1 MDISLGLW
9 EIAILALLQERVMHP
24 YEMLRLLR
32 ERHKDELLVLKRGSA
47 YHAIR
52 RLLAAGLI
60 ESTGS
65 RREGRRPERTTYRIR
80 PEGRRELLRSLREM
94 IAVPRQERSEFMAA
108 ISFLV
113 FLTPEDAEARLAER
127 IARLEAEINEME
139 SRMKEALMR
148 IDRIHLVETEY
159 LLATRRAEL
168 AWVRG
173 LLGELQ
179 SGRLNWDLQEIFLG
193 VRAGRKAATQR
204 ARSAG
209 GKGGN
214 NHD

>member
-1 MDISLGLW
+1 MGIPLGLW
-9 EIAILALLQERVMHP
+9 EIAILALLRERVMHP

-60 ESTGS
+60 ESTGI

-80 PEGRRELLRSLREM
+80 PEGRQELVRSLREM
-94 IAVPRQERSEFMAA
+94 IAVPRHEGSKFMAA

-113 FLTPEDAEARLAER
+113 FLTPEDAEVRLADR
-127 IARLEAEINEME
+127 IARLEAEIKEME
-139 SRMKEALMR
+139 SRMKVALTR

-173 LLGELQ
+173 LLEELQ
-179 SGRLNWDLQEIFLG
+179 SGRLNWDLQEIFRG
-193 VRAGRKAATQR
+193 IRAGKKAATR
-204 ARSAG
+204 KPRLG
-209 GKGGN
+209 GEKGR
-214 NHD
+214 

>member
-1 MDISLGLW
+1 MDIPLGLW
-9 EIAILALLQERVMHP
+9 EIAILALLRERVMHP

-52 RLLAAGLI
+52 RLLAASLI

-80 PEGRRELLRSLREM
+80 PEGRQELVRTLRKM
-94 IAVPRQERSEFMAA
+94 IAVPRHERSEFMAA

-113 FLTPEDAEARLAER
+113 FLTPKDAEARLAER
-127 IARLEAEINEME
+127 TARLEAEINEME
-139 SRMKEALMR
+139 SRMNVALTR

-173 LLGELQ
+173 LLEELQ
-179 SGRLNWDLQEIFLG
+179 SGRLNWDLQEIFRG
-193 VRAGRKAATQR
+193 IGAGRKAATR
-204 ARSAG
+204 RSRSAG